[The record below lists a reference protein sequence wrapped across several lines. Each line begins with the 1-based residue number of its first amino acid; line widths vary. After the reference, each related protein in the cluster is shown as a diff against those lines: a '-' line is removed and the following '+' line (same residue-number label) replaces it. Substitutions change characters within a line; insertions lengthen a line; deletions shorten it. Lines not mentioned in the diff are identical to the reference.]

1 MAAFIISF
9 RIGQSG
15 NHAERREAVAQAI
28 RVEAADGATWE
39 ETPSFFVIHSAKTT
53 TALTDVIYYEAG
65 LVADVDKLLV
75 VNVSA
80 QTYAAKGN
88 IAYPNTL
95 DALMQL

>member
-15 NHAERREAVAQAI
+15 NHAERHESVAQAV
-28 RVEAADGATWE
+28 RAEAADGATWE
-39 ETPSFFVIHSAKTT
+39 ETPSFFVIQSAKTT
-53 TALTDVIYYEAG
+53 TALTRAISAG

-75 VNVSA
+75 VNISA

-88 IAYPNTL
+88 IVYPHTL
-95 DALMQL
+95 DALMQP